1 MAIGHAR
8 RILIAGG
15 GIGGLAAALALQQ
28 RGFEPLVL
36 ERAEELRD
44 GGAGLHIWTN
54 GVLALDYLGVAEE
67 VLAIAPAQETAHFST
82 WRGEVLGAWPVGDF
96 VARYGAPTIAVE
108 RSVLHGILRDALHGD
123 VVRTGAHVVGF
134 DQDSE
139 GVTVRFADGTTE
151 RGDLLIGADGIHG
164 AVRDAMFGPAH
175 NRYSGYIAWRGRAPM
190 EHADIPPG
198 TFNAMFG
205 PGTRFTYYDVAP
217 GLVHWMSV
225 ANGAPGGRDLP
236 GVRDM
241 LLRRHAGWGGPVADI
256 LKATPEEWILRGD
269 VEGRKPEREWG
280 RGRVTLLGDAA
291 HPITFNIGQGACQ
304 ALEDALVLTEHLA
317 AGGDPVE
324 ALRRYE
330 SERRERTAPLQN
342 IAWRIGKMGAVTN
355 PLLIKVREA
364 FMRKNWNTKA
374 FAAAEQGQVA
384 YGSRWARQSGR
395 YRIPATPERT
405 PAPARDRTPAA
416 SSAPGAE

>member
-67 VLAIAPAQETAHFST
+67 VLEIAPAQETAHFST

-108 RSVLHGILRDALHGD
+108 RSVLHGILRDALQGD

-134 DQDSE
+134 DQDRE

-164 AVRDAMFGPAH
+164 AVRDAMFGPAQ
-175 NRYSGYIAWRGRAPM
+175 NRYSGYIAWRGRAQM

-269 VEGRKPEREWG
+269 VEGRKPERQWG
-280 RGRVTLLGDAA
+280 QGRVTLLGDAA

-304 ALEDALVLTEHLA
+304 ALEDALVLAEHLA
-317 AGGDPVE
+317 GAGSDPVS

-330 SERRERTAPLQN
+330 SERQERTAPLQN
-342 IAWRIGKMGAVTN
+342 IAWRIGKMGAVKN

-384 YGSRWARQSGR
+384 YGSRWARQTGR
-395 YRIPATPERT
+395 HR
-405 PAPARDRTPAA
+405 APAAPDRTPAA
-416 SSAPGAE
+416 TSAPGTE

>member
-1 MAIGHAR
+1 MAIGRAR

-28 RGFEPLVL
+28 RGFETVVF
-36 ERAEELRD
+36 ERAESLRD
-44 GGAGLHIWTN
+44 GGAGLHIWSN
-54 GVLALDYLGVAEE
+54 GVLALDYLGVAEQ
-67 VLAIAPAQETAHFST
+67 VLRVAPVQQVAHFST

-96 VARYGAPTIAVE
+96 IERYGAPTIAVE
-108 RSVLHGILRDALHGD
+108 RSELHGVLRDALQGSPL
-123 VVRTGAHVVGF
+123 RTGAHVVSF
-134 DQDSE
+134 DQDAD
-139 GVTVRFADGTTE
+139 GVTVHFADGGSE

-164 AVRDAMFGPAH
+164 AVRDCLFGPAR
-175 NRYSGYIAWRGRAPM
+175 NRFSGYIAWRGRAPM

-198 TFNAMFG
+198 TFNAIFG

-225 ANGAPGGRDLP
+225 ANGAPGGRDKP
-236 GVRDM
+236 GTARAM
-241 LLRRHAGWGGPVADI
+241 LLRRHEGWAGPVADI
-256 LKATPEEWILRGD
+256 LRATPEEWILRGD

-304 ALEDALVLTEHLA
+304 ALEDSLVLAEYLDQP
-317 AGGDPVE
+317 GDPVA

-330 SERRERTAPLQN
+330 AERRTRTAPLQK
-342 IAWRIGKMGAVTN
+342 IAWRIGKMGAVEN
-355 PLLIKVREA
+355 SLLIRMRES

-374 FAAAEQGQVA
+374 FQAAEQGQVA
-384 YGSRWARQSGR
+384 YGMRWAKS
-395 YRIPATPERT
+395 
-405 PAPARDRTPAA
+405 AA
-416 SSAPGAE
+416 SRRAAAPTTGD